1 MAPNPL
7 DPAYFDPTRTSAE
20 LRSMVEQLEATM
32 PRPTS
37 QPRTAE
43 AAQAARREFDESPV
57 FSFAPPSPR
66 AEERTIPGPAGDLPL
81 RIFRPRSG
89 AVRGAMLHIHGG
101 GWVIGRAA
109 MNDPQNE
116 RRADELG
123 LAIVSVDY
131 RLAPEAPYPA
141 APDDCEAAALWLVE
155 NAKSEFGADAAK
167 LLVGGESAG
176 GHLAAVTALR
186 MRDRH
191 GFRFAGANLVY
202 GLYDISGVPSHT
214 AFDDRNVI
222 LNSANIEWFVDCFVP
237 DAKKRRDP
245 DVSPLYADLEGAP
258 PALFTVGTLDPLLDH
273 TLFLYPRWLAAG
285 NEAEIQIF
293 PGAPHGF
300 DAFPAPE
307 GKQATE
313 RIDTF
318 LSRCVA

>member
-1 MAPNPL
+1 
-7 DPAYFDPTRTSAE
+7 
-20 LRSMVEQLEATM
+20 
-32 PRPTS
+32 
-37 QPRTAE
+37 
-43 AAQAARREFDESPV
+43 
-57 FSFAPPSPR
+57 
-66 AEERTIPGPAGDLPL
+66 
-81 RIFRPRSG
+81 
-89 AVRGAMLHIHGG
+89 MLHIHGG
-101 GWVIGRAA
+101 GWVIGQAA

-141 APDDCEAAALWLVE
+141 APDDCEAAALWLLE
-155 NAKSEFGADAAK
+155 NAKSEFGVDPAK

-176 GHLAAVTALR
+176 GHLSAVTALR
-186 MRDRH
+186 MHRRH
-191 GFRFAGANLVY
+191 GYRFAGANLVY

-222 LNSANIEWFVDCFVP
+222 LNSANIDWFVDCFVP
-237 DAKKRRDP
+237 DAEKRRDP

-273 TLFLYPRWLAAG
+273 SLFLYSRWLAAG

-313 RIDTF
+313 RIDRF

>member
-1 MAPNPL
+1 MAANPL
-7 DPAYFDPTRTSAE
+7 DPSHFDPTRTSAE
-20 LRSMVEQLEATM
+20 LRTMVEQLEAAM
-32 PRPTS
+32 PRPES
-37 QPRTAE
+37 LPRTAE
-43 AAQAARREFDESPV
+43 AAQAARKDFDESPV

-66 AEERTIPGPAGDLPL
+66 AEERTIPGPAGTLPV

-101 GWVIGRAA
+101 GWVVGRAS
-109 MNDPQNE
+109 MNDPANE
-116 RRADELG
+116 RRADDLG

-155 NAKSEFGADAAK
+155 NAMSEFGTDPGNI
-167 LLVGGESAG
+167 LVGGESAG
-176 GHLAAVTALR
+176 GHLSAVTALR
-186 MRDRH
+186 MLHRH

-202 GLYDISGVPSHT
+202 GVYDFSGVPSHR
-214 AFDDRNVI
+214 AFDDRNLI
-222 LNSANIEWFVDCFVP
+222 LNSANIDWFTDCFVP
-237 DAKKRRDP
+237 DAATRRDP
-245 DVSPLYADLEGAP
+245 DVSPLYADLAGAP
-258 PALFTVGTLDPLLDH
+258 PALFTVGSLDPLLDH

-300 DAFPAPE
+300 DAFPVPE

-313 RIDTF
+313 TIDGF
-318 LSRCVA
+318 LARCIA